1 MADETRVLKVAV
13 AGAAGRMGTTTVQA
27 LALEGDFE
35 VVCAVDRAH
44 AGESLRSVAG
54 PKAPDIPI
62 REKFGAALDETKP
75 DVLIDFTTHAS
86 AVEHAASSMRRG
98 VAPVIGATGL
108 TQHDLSELRRLS
120 EDTGVP
126 GIYVPNFAIGAVLM
140 MRFAELA
147 SRWLPDVEIVEMH
160 HDRKLDAP
168 SGTAI
173 LTADLIAEARKC
185 VPTPPVTQQLK
196 VEGARG
202 GVYKD
207 IPIHSVRL
215 PGLVAHQAVLF
226 GGKGELLTIRH
237 DSLDRSSFMEGVKI
251 ALRHVRKLQGFSV
264 GLDKILFRS

>member
-1 MADETRVLKVAV
+1 MADETRALRVVV

-27 LALEGDFE
+27 LALDPDFDI
-35 VVCAVDRAH
+35 VCAVDRAH
-44 AGESLRSVAG
+44 AGESLRAVAG

-62 REKFGAALDETKP
+62 RDKFGASLDETKP

-86 AVEHAASSMRRG
+86 AVEHAASALRRG

-108 TQHDLSELRRLS
+108 LQQDIASLRQLSQE
-120 EDTGVP
+120 TGVP

-140 MRFAELA
+140 MRFAEMA

-173 LTADLIAEARKC
+173 LTADLIAESRKC
-185 VPTPPVTQQLK
+185 VPAPPVTQNLK

-237 DSLDRSSFMEGVKI
+237 DSLDRTSFMEGVKI
-251 ALRHVRKLQGFSV
+251 ALRNVRKLQGFVV